1 MEQVDR
7 ALDKGARE
15 PISKLRNATYD
26 HAAGSMG
33 KRIAWWHNH
42 IWSREETWY
51 RASVI
56 WLDMYG
62 EQDISLNDYDR
73 CVTHLANTFEI
84 EDDDFGYQDYVLWT
98 WIPFL
103 VSMPFA
109 MAARWTQRRGL
120 FRPINGMQRLLMW
133 STLYPATMQ
142 TYQHYSNLRGLEAK
156 RAIAKRIREK
166 LGIDPLISKMIT

>member
-1 MEQVDR
+1 MTLTIR
-7 ALDKGARE
+7 YLTGLALDLTVTI
-15 PISKLRNATYD
+15 ISDACN
-26 HAAGSMG
+26 
-33 KRIAWWHNH
+33 
-42 IWSREETWY
+42 
-51 RASVI
+51 
-56 WLDMYG
+56 
-62 EQDISLNDYDR
+62 
-73 CVTHLANTFEI
+73 
-84 EDDDFGYQDYVLWT
+84 QDYVLWT

-120 FRPINGMQRLLMW
+120 FRPINGLQRLLMW

-142 TYQHYSNLRGLEAK
+142 TYQHYSNLRGLKAK